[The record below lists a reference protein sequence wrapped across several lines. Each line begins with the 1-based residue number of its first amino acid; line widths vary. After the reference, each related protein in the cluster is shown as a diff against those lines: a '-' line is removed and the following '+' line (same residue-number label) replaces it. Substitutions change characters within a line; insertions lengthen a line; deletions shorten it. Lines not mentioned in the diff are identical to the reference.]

1 MGKQKDRGMLPPA
14 VQLFCHRYVL
24 HSNKTKAAEE
34 AYKTLKGKSAEVKA
48 ARLLEKP
55 EVLRYILSLQTE
67 INGSKE
73 EAIDMAKK
81 VLEELDIIG
90 FSDIK
95 DYYEPESNEG
105 KYLSKIGKNTRA
117 IESLEV
123 TEDLLGGVL
132 QRKTM
137 KIKLHSKIK
146 GLEWRGKNLKLFTE
160 MIQGVVI
167 TKPEVYVPANGRN
180 IPIGGKS

>member
-1 MGKQKDRGMLPPA
+1 MGKQKDRGILPPA

-48 ARLLEKP
+48 ARLLDKP
-55 EVLRYILSLQTE
+55 EVLRYIVDLQTQ

-73 EAIDMAKK
+73 EAIDVAKQ
-81 VLEELDIIG
+81 VLAELDLVG

-95 DYYEPESNEG
+95 DYYTPESSEG
-105 KYLSKIGKNTRA
+105 QYLAKIGKNTRA

-123 TEDLLGGVL
+123 TDDLIGGVV

-146 GLEWRGKNLKLFTE
+146 GLELRGKNLKLFTE
-160 MIQGVVI
+160 MIQGVVV
-167 TKPEVYVPANGRN
+167 TKPETYVPANGRN
-180 IPIGGKS
+180 QPIDE